1 MAIIT
6 PKYMTANVGDTVKFL
21 CDINVAVE
29 WNFKN
34 GPLPTNART
43 GRVSKRPKL
52 RSWRLQWLI
61 LTDVKL
67 ENAGLYTCYGN
78 SQDHIIYEG
87 DALLIVTGMLYN
99 Y

>member
-1 MAIIT
+1 MA
-6 PKYMTANVGDTVKFL
+6 ANVGDTVKFL
-21 CDINVAVE
+21 CNINITVV

-34 GPLPTNART
+34 GPLPNNART
-43 GRVSKRPKL
+43 GRIGRGPKRL
-52 RSWRLQWLI
+52 NWRLQWLI

-67 ENAGLYTCYGN
+67 ENAGHYTCYGDTKN
-78 SQDHIIYEG
+78 HIIYQD